1 MKLVIFSFV
10 FLYFSWWFFF
20 LALTYEVT
28 IITGIH
34 LHFIIGETFLSQKKL
49 RFIWYFDLAFP
60 TYLFKDWSL
69 ISIGICYVPFV
80 IILKKWL
87 VTVHALIV
95 LCCCPMNL
103 IYLPVSF
110 LLFIPLFSQR
120 STSGVLLVLINFLIV
135 ELWNC
140 PVAYHYFSQKM
151 EAEKMVRFSMRY
163 MQLV

>member
-1 MKLVIFSFV
+1 M
-10 FLYFSWWFFF
+10 FLYFSWWFFSCF
-20 LALTYEVT
+20 NLWSNNHYWDP
-28 IITGIH
+28 
-34 LHFIIGETFLSQKKL
+34 FTFHNWWNFFVSKKL

-135 ELWNC
+135 KLWNC

-163 MQLV
+163 MQVV